1 MSSLAKVN
9 SILEKFWWAMTA
21 VSFIMVLVLCFMQG
35 WDKWSF
41 YFIIPVVTAVMAIMR
56 RFLRKRLEKSEAERD
71 RNQAESDNNAGN

>member
-35 WDKWSF
+35 WDKWGF
-41 YFIIPVVTAVMAIMR
+41 YLIIPVVTAVMAIMR

-71 RNQAESDNNAGN
+71 RNQAESDNNASN

>member
-21 VSFIMVLVLCFMQG
+21 ESFIMVLVLCFMQG